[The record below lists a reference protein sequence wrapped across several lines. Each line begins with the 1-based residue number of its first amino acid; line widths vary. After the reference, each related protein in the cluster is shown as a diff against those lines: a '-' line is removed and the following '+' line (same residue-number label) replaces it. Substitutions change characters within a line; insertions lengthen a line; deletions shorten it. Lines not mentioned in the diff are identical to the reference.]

1 MKTNLPLQAFLSL
14 LCLSPIISYHA
25 QHKELS
31 FGGSYSSYSFDA
43 QNSDLNSKTLLP
55 GFQIGYLYS
64 PKLNILRKIKNG
76 IISPYANV
84 EYALSNCAISH
95 GNQTN
100 SISLHQIRL
109 SAPVRVRIA
118 QSEKK
123 NFSYYILGEPGI
135 QVNAFQQD
143 HSIREIPTLEPF
155 DTYLNTGLGLTY
167 SRKLQEIKKAGYKFT
182 GFTLNASRM
191 VPLNTFKFSENQ
203 GSFHQ
208 YRANIGLKY
217 SYLEPKK
224 TKKRFFKW

>member
-1 MKTNLPLQAFLSL
+1 MKINLPLQACQSL
-14 LCLSPIISYHA
+14 LCISLIHVSLA
-25 QHKELS
+25 QHKEIS
-31 FGGSYSSYSFDA
+31 FGGSYSSYSFDE
-43 QNSDLNSKTLLP
+43 QNAHLNSKTLLP

-64 PKLNILRKIKNG
+64 PKLNLLRKIKNG

-84 EYALSNCAISH
+84 EYALSNCAISF

-109 SAPVRVRIA
+109 SVPVRVRIS

-123 NFSYYILGEPGI
+123 HFSYYILGEPGI
-135 QVNAFQQD
+135 QVNTFQKD
-143 HSIREIPTLEPF
+143 NNLREIPTLEPI
-155 DTYLNTGLGLTY
+155 DTYLNAGLGLTY
-167 SRKLQEIKKAGYKFT
+167 ARKLKEIKKAGYKFT
-182 GFTLNASRM
+182 GFTLNASRLI
-191 VPLNTFKFSENQ
+191 PLNTFKFSENQ

-224 TKKRFFKW
+224 TKKRFFNW

>member
-1 MKTNLPLQAFLSL
+1 MKTNLPLQACLSL
-14 LCLSPIISYHA
+14 LCLSQIISYHA

-43 QNSDLNSKTLLP
+43 QDAHLNSKTLLP

-64 PKLNILRKIKNG
+64 PKLNLLRKIKNG

-84 EYALSNCAISH
+84 EYALSNCAISY

-109 SAPVRVRIA
+109 SIPVRVRIS

-123 NFSYYILGEPGI
+123 QFSYYILGEPGI
-135 QVNAFQQD
+135 QVNTFQKD
-143 HSIREIPTLEPF
+143 NNLREIPTLEPI
-155 DTYLNTGLGLTY
+155 DTYLNAGLGLTY
-167 SRKLQEIKKAGYKFT
+167 ARKLKEIKKAGYKFT
-182 GFTLNASRM
+182 GFTLNASRLI
-191 VPLNTFKFSENQ
+191 PLNTFKFSENQ

-217 SYLEPKK
+217 SYLKPKK

>member
-1 MKTNLPLQAFLSL
+1 MKINLPLQTYLFL
-14 LCLSPIISYHA
+14 LCTSPMFSYFA
-25 QHKELS
+25 QHKEIS
-31 FGGSYSSYSFDA
+31 FGGSYTSCTFDKQYSY
-43 QNSDLNSKTLLP
+43 LNSKTLLP
-55 GFQIGYLYS
+55 GFQIGYIYS
-64 PKLNILRKIKNG
+64 PKFNLLRKIKNG
-76 IISPYANV
+76 SISPYANV
-84 EYALSNCAISH
+84 EYALSNCAVSL
-95 GNQTN
+95 GSQTN

-109 SAPVRVRIA
+109 SAQVRVRIA

-123 NFSYYILGEPGI
+123 HFSYYILGEPGI

-155 DTYLNTGLGLTY
+155 DTYLNAGLGLTY
-167 SRKLQEIKKAGYKFT
+167 SRKLKEIKKAGYKFT

-191 VPLNTFKFSENQ
+191 IPLNTFKFSENQ

>member
-1 MKTNLPLQAFLSL
+1 MKINLPLQACLSL
-14 LCLSPIISYHA
+14 LCISPILSCFA
-25 QHKELS
+25 QHKEIS

-43 QNSDLNSKTLLP
+43 QHSHLNSKTLLP

-64 PKLNILRKIKNG
+64 PKLNLLRKIKNG
-76 IISPYANV
+76 IISPYANI
-84 EYALSNCAISH
+84 EYALSSCAVTQE
-95 GNQTN
+95 NQPT
-100 SISLHQIRL
+100 SITLHQIRL
-109 SAPVRVRIA
+109 SAPVRLRIA

-123 NFSYYILGEPGI
+123 HLSYYILGEPGI

-143 HSIREIPTLEPF
+143 NNILEIPTLEPF
-155 DTYLNTGLGLTY
+155 DTYLNAGLGLTY
-167 SRKLQEIKKAGYKFT
+167 ARKIKEIKKAGYKFI

-224 TKKRFFKW
+224 TRKRLFNW